1 MPAYNIS
8 AEPRPKL
15 CKLCNRQED
24 RDKFWTLVRNFVI
37 NKFKKI
43 PIILPQGFTNLKT
56 LFSHVLMTKVCRG
69 RDSKTQTSACK
80 VNALTDCI
88 IAAAAPLNMYRKNKI
103 CWSCVFLSNNSVYLH
118 GACRVHSELWVK

>member
-1 MPAYNIS
+1 M
-8 AEPRPKL
+8 
-15 CKLCNRQED
+15 
-24 RDKFWTLVRNFVI
+24 RNFVI
-37 NKFKKI
+37 NKLKKF

-69 RDSKTQTSACK
+69 RDCNTQTSACK

-88 IAAAAPLNMYRKNKI
+88 IAAAIPLNMYRKNKI
-103 CWSCVFLSNNSVYLH
+103 CCSCVFLSNNSVYLH